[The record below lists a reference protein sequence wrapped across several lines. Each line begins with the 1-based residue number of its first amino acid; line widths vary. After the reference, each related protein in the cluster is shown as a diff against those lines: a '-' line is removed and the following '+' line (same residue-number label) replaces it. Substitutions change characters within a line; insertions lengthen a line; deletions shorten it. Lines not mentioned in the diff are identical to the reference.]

1 MISSLKK
8 SRYKSILLINSFPCN
23 RVPRG
28 SFAKPKIV
36 LVKRL
41 VAQKNLL
48 SLKNKFLLNLLF
60 SQYSVLIK

>member
-23 RVPRG
+23 RVPRC
-28 SFAKPKIV
+28 SSIKPKIA

-41 VAQKNLL
+41 DTQEYLL
-48 SLKNKFLLNLLF
+48 SLKNKFLLYLLF
-60 SQYSVLIK
+60 SQYSVLFK